1 MDKSASVFLE
11 LTTEAIAE
19 ELYQLAHELDR
30 VKFSFFLCVAL
41 VLSLT
46 LFASPLALLLIR
58 LLPINV
64 Q

>member
-41 VLSLT
+41 VLSLI
-46 LFASPLALLLIR
+46 LFASHLSPAPDPLIAH
-58 LLPINV
+58 
-64 Q
+64 

>member
-1 MDKSASVFLE
+1 MDESASVFLE

-41 VLSLT
+41 VLSLM
-46 LFASPLALLLIR
+46 LFASP
-58 LLPINV
+58 
-64 Q
+64 